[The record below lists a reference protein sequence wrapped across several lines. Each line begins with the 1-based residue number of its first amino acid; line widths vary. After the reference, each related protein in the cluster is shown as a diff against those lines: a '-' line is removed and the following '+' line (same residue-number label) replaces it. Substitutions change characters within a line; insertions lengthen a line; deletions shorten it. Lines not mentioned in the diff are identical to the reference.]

1 MGVMSNLFSY
11 AGLIACIAWLFHA
24 PGFPPVVALCGLL
37 AHRLSTEYHAVIGR
51 RVLSVTP
58 KAKPLRDL
66 QHCRFSFTRTEYINP
81 MIISDLVGRISDG
94 GDQVVAVNVTDSNVS
109 NRYFATI
116 ESTAT
121 DTAPV
126 VTATDDFTLERTRK
140 FSYQWLGCSR
150 SGIPSTANLVVARRF
165 RHLLQHH
172 PGHRVS
178 GTVY

>member
-1 MGVMSNLFSY
+1 MSNLFSY

-81 MIISDLVGRISDG
+81 MIISDLVGW
-94 GDQVVAVNVTDSNVS
+94 
-109 NRYFATI
+109 
-116 ESTAT
+116 
-121 DTAPV
+121 
-126 VTATDDFTLERTRK
+126 DF
-140 FSYQWLGCSR
+140 
-150 SGIPSTANLVVARRF
+150 
-165 RHLLQHH
+165 
-172 PGHRVS
+172 
-178 GTVY
+178 

>member
-1 MGVMSNLFSY
+1 MSNLFSY

-81 MIISDLVGRISDG
+81 MIISDLVGWISDG

-140 FSYQWLGCSR
+140 FSYQWLGCFS
-150 SGIPSTANLVVARRF
+150 
-165 RHLLQHH
+165 
-172 PGHRVS
+172 
-178 GTVY
+178 